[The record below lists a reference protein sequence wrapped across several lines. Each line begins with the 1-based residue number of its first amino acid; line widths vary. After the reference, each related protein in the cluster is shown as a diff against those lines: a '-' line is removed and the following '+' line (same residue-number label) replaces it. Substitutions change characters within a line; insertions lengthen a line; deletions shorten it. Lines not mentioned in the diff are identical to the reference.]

1 MMKKIALTACLL
13 LALPAQAQLLSF
25 LVSQWIENGNQ
36 MCKYDNGTVL
46 NVGARVCPLS
56 IRA

>member
-1 MMKKIALTACLL
+1 MKTLMAALC
-13 LALPAQAQLLSF
+13 ALVLISSAQAQMLSF
-25 LVSQWIENGNQ
+25 LVSQWFENGNQ

-46 NVGARVCPLS
+46 NMGARICPLS